1 MKSPKIK
8 EQQVQNSELSKNYKK
23 GSVMSGNANQE
34 QFEYQ
39 NEPVLRLIKNEPEVQ
54 KREYFLYYNSGVF
67 PILMVIIFFLCIG
80 VITNIGLRVQ
90 NMNYDKSIYSISQL
104 ISSEK
109 ERTDRLNLKIS
120 ELKSP
125 SRIAEKVFLTNE
137 KDISTEN
144 TASGELKNITLAADA
159 KIIAASGSYKSF
171 KNLDIVYSKTANDAV
186 LSSAGEGNADNIKGA
201 NFAAILKSTKN
212 ILMVVSEGILTFF
225 IP

>member
-1 MKSPKIK
+1 
-8 EQQVQNSELSKNYKK
+8 
-23 GSVMSGNANQE
+23 MSSDANLKQL
-34 QFEYQ
+34 EYQ

-144 TASGELKNITLAADA
+144 TVLGELKNSTGQANT
-159 KIIAASGSYKSF
+159 KIIAAAGSYKNF

-186 LSSAGEGNADNIKGA
+186 LSSVGEDNTDSIKGE
-201 NFAAILKSTKN
+201 NFVAILKSTKN

>member
-1 MKSPKIK
+1 
-8 EQQVQNSELSKNYKK
+8 
-23 GSVMSGNANQE
+23 MSSDANLKQL
-34 QFEYQ
+34 EYQ
-39 NEPVLRLIKNEPEVQ
+39 NEPVLRLVKNDPELQ

-144 TASGELKNITLAADA
+144 TVLGELKNSTGQANT
-159 KIIAASGSYKSF
+159 KIIAAAGSYKNF

-186 LSSAGEGNADNIKGA
+186 LSSVGEDNTDSIKGE
-201 NFAAILKSTKN
+201 NFVAILKSTKN

>member
-1 MKSPKIK
+1 MPQPKVPFSSLEPSK
-8 EQQVQNSELSKNYKK
+8 ELQPVQRN
-23 GSVMSGNANQE
+23 
-34 QFEYQ
+34 
-39 NEPVLRLIKNEPEVQ
+39 
-54 KREYFLYYNSGVF
+54 
-67 PILMVIIFFLCIG
+67 
-80 VITNIGLRVQ
+80 
-90 NMNYDKSIYSISQL
+90 
-104 ISSEK
+104 SEK

-125 SRIAEKVFLTNE
+125 SRIADKVFLKDE
-137 KDISTEN
+137 KDISSEN

>member
-1 MKSPKIK
+1 
-8 EQQVQNSELSKNYKK
+8 
-23 GSVMSGNANQE
+23 MSGNANQE
-34 QFEYQ
+34 QLDYQ
-39 NEPVLRLIKNEPEVQ
+39 NEPVLRLIKNEPEAQ

-90 NMNYDKSIYSISQL
+90 NMNYDKKIYSITQL

-125 SRIAEKVFLTNE
+125 SRIADKVFLKNE
-137 KDISTEN
+137 KDISSEN
-144 TASGELKNITLAADA
+144 TVSGELKNNTYPADA
-159 KIIAASGSYKSF
+159 KIIAATGSYKSF

-186 LSSAGEGNADNIKGA
+186 LSSAGEVNTENTKGA
-201 NFAAILKSTKN
+201 NFAAILNSTKN

>member
-1 MKSPKIK
+1 ML
-8 EQQVQNSELSKNYKK
+8 N
-23 GSVMSGNANQE
+23 NANQE
-34 QFEYQ
+34 QIEYQ
-39 NEPVLRLIKNEPEVQ
+39 NKPVLRLIKNEPEMQ

-80 VITNIGLRVQ
+80 VIINIGLRIQ
-90 NMNYDKSIYSISQL
+90 NMNYDKKIYSINQL

-125 SRIAEKVFLTNE
+125 SRIADKVFLENE
-137 KDISTEN
+137 QVVSSEN
-144 TASGELKNITLAADA
+144 TDSVDLKNNTVQEGTKNIA
-159 KIIAASGSYKSF
+159 AASGYRNF
-171 KNLDIVYSKTANDAV
+171 KNLDIVFSKTANDAII
-186 LSSAGEGNADNIKGA
+186 SSAEEDNVENIKGA
-201 NFAAILKSTKN
+201 NLVSILKNTKN

>member
-1 MKSPKIK
+1 ML
-8 EQQVQNSELSKNYKK
+8 NSAS
-23 GSVMSGNANQE
+23 QE
-34 QFEYQ
+34 QAEYQ
-39 NEPVLRLIKNEPEVQ
+39 NEPVLRLINNESEVQ
-54 KREYFLYYNSGVF
+54 KREYYLYYNSGVF

-80 VITNIGLRVQ
+80 VIINIGLRVQ
-90 NMNYDKSIYSISQL
+90 NMNYDKNIYSISQL

-125 SRIAEKVFLTNE
+125 SRIADKIFLENE
-137 KDISTEN
+137 KDISSEN
-144 TASGELKNITLAADA
+144 NVSGEIKNNTDQADA
-159 KIIAASGSYKSF
+159 KILAAAGGYRNF

-186 LSSAGEGNADNIKGA
+186 VSSVEEDNVENIKGV
-201 NFAAILKSTKN
+201 NFVSVLKSTKN